1 MAIKIKTIWAYAIG
15 AISLTACSGEGEKY
29 PTVNEVDVQGTAR
42 TSLDS
47 PEPSQ
52 VQLDRRKKNTQ
63 RIKSMGLPVL
73 ESLPVIEDEKVIKP
87 RDAQQVAKRSIA
99 TVICAVK
106 GETLGKDEA
115 LVKDLVKRY
124 QANKFF
130 SPEEKLFI
138 GNKSPEQQEYIDHAW
153 QYECQHVYLW
163 ALGHIE
169 KLNPPGTICDVS
181 NDVEAFQD
189 QDVTNYINK
198 AKLRSTTEIFD
209 MADYYYRLHW
219 AAIELRINNKETT
232 KIDEGII
239 RERHRA
245 LNWLIRYLDQDW
257 DEVTTDT

>member
-1 MAIKIKTIWAYAIG
+1 MTIKIKTFV
-15 AISLTACSGEGEKY
+15 ACAFGVLALVSCSNDAQQY
-29 PTVNEVDVQGTAR
+29 PTVNEADVQGTAR

-130 SPEEKLFI
+130 SPEEKSYI
-138 GNKSPEQQEYIDHAW
+138 ENKSPEQQEFIDHAW
-153 QYECQHVYLW
+153 QYECQHVFLW

-169 KLNPPGTICDVS
+169 KLNPPGTICDVP
-181 NDVEAFQD
+181 NDVKALQD
-189 QDVTNYINK
+189 QDATDYINK
-198 AKLRSTTEIFD
+198 AKLR
-209 MADYYYRLHW
+209 
-219 AAIELRINNKETT
+219 
-232 KIDEGII
+232 
-239 RERHRA
+239 
-245 LNWLIRYLDQDW
+245 
-257 DEVTTDT
+257 